1 MYRASQLIN
10 SIRLR
15 RLSIPVITVVLENR
29 PVYSAAN
36 GCKRMTDFY
45 STAKIALS
53 VCFSLS
59 HTKPVAFVVI
69 TVMDLSSDI
78 NVQLAAAVA
87 YCFRNLQPMSRSQNA
102 QQWQVPQKMEQFARN
117 NFTTQKATSNSRRL
131 RQRRAQADQKNK
143 QVLSQPIHL
152 ILDNI
157 DSRSVLS
164 EPCLRNKQ
172 NMVWTGTSA
181 TKIGIPTKITEW
193 KNKLD
198 HLSFL
203 FSSLCNGNVSAIQ
216 ICADLDVGFRDL
228 ITFLC
233 YTSSTRRPA
242 AVFAAVEMYAGSLVK
257 LHQYCIINANNSF
270 ERLLYTAIHEVISF
284 WLRFLHYNNLDKYN
298 RFWLH
303 TRAVITRMFRNI
315 IIQECILA
323 IKHSL
328 ASMLKE
334 LTMLVLETG
343 ECNYGFYACEQI
355 EYLMLVL
362 SHHTSYA
369 AAIEFRNWLHGQF
382 RICDFIIPGLALLAV
397 LMDITEVETVR
408 KPEVSNSSMPQPSNV
423 KFNAPD
429 NRELYDENGSLKVR
443 RSNRE
448 IRKPKFDDEIVDSIS
463 TAKIVQRKRPSSERL
478 HHSPEAADRFVEKTQ
493 TATRVKLGKRQWR
506 TTETNVGAPVEVKSF
521 KKFPAKPVCQTQ
533 SVVFTDKKRRE
544 RSTSKEARTKEL
556 ATLASHTANF
566 GIGLTESLKKWTALD
581 DVALITA
588 VTRVS
593 SLAAVHGAVRFSRPF
608 TRAEIEER
616 WYELLYDEQHLTS
629 CELVRRTV
637 ALDNDCYYAPSKL
650 SLAHIVVSNVAKR
663 RIADLSVETISAVQS
678 RTVFTVEEE
687 ELLSAIPSAT
697 TGTDL
702 AVFEQVLERNK
713 EAFHHARTAYVLQQH
728 WLEMKNWDLLQDQ
741 RKASNRVLDFAEI
754 EQSLEWNGGWDR
766 HISFEETR
774 LCKAAVLT
782 ERAWLDWEKIHVEAV
797 SGISDDSQM
806 SEGVWGVLKGRVVRY
821 LLRGETI
828 LIGRNTQFHNV
839 DINLALEG
847 PVATI
852 SRKQAIL
859 KIIQNQQAKTVEV
872 FLSNVGKPPIYV
884 DGKTLLS
891 GDKTRLFSN
900 GLIEIAQIRLQLFI
914 AIACTSSGEN
924 SSNSDSQQ
932 IETKLAPNEQQPFKA
947 LSSTVLPQPLTF

>member
-1 MYRASQLIN
+1 
-10 SIRLR
+10 
-15 RLSIPVITVVLENR
+15 
-29 PVYSAAN
+29 
-36 GCKRMTDFY
+36 
-45 STAKIALS
+45 
-53 VCFSLS
+53 
-59 HTKPVAFVVI
+59 
-69 TVMDLSSDI
+69 
-78 NVQLAAAVA
+78 
-87 YCFRNLQPMSRSQNA
+87 
-102 QQWQVPQKMEQFARN
+102 
-117 NFTTQKATSNSRRL
+117 
-131 RQRRAQADQKNK
+131 
-143 QVLSQPIHL
+143 
-152 ILDNI
+152 
-157 DSRSVLS
+157 
-164 EPCLRNKQ
+164 
-172 NMVWTGTSA
+172 
-181 TKIGIPTKITEW
+181 
-193 KNKLD
+193 
-198 HLSFL
+198 
-203 FSSLCNGNVSAIQ
+203 
-216 ICADLDVGFRDL
+216 
-228 ITFLC
+228 
-233 YTSSTRRPA
+233 
-242 AVFAAVEMYAGSLVK
+242 
-257 LHQYCIINANNSF
+257 
-270 ERLLYTAIHEVISF
+270 
-284 WLRFLHYNNLDKYN
+284 
-298 RFWLH
+298 
-303 TRAVITRMFRNI
+303 
-315 IIQECILA
+315 
-323 IKHSL
+323 
-328 ASMLKE
+328 
-334 LTMLVLETG
+334 
-343 ECNYGFYACEQI
+343 
-355 EYLMLVL
+355 
-362 SHHTSYA
+362 
-369 AAIEFRNWLHGQF
+369 
-382 RICDFIIPGLALLAV
+382 
-397 LMDITEVETVR
+397 MDITEVETVR

-616 WYELLYDEQHLTS
+616 WYELLYDE
-629 CELVRRTV
+629 
-637 ALDNDCYYAPSKL
+637 
-650 SLAHIVVSNVAKR
+650 VVSNVAKR